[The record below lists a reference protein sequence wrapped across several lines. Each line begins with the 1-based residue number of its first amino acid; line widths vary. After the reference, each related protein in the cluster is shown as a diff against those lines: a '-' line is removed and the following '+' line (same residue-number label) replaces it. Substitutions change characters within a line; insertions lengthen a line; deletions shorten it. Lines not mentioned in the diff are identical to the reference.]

1 MAINTLE
8 LATKMTT
15 ELDKAVVQK
24 SVTGFLTDNA
34 MRAKFVGANIVL
46 IPRIELQGLGD
57 YNRDSGFAQGSITV
71 DNYSLELK
79 MDRGRSFL
87 LDAQDA
93 DETGIPGLAGQVM
106 GEFVRTKVIPELDA
120 YVLSM
125 LGKYADENQQTVS
138 GTIASEAY
146 KMFTDACNKIYNELG
161 YEEELVCFVN
171 SAMWAAL
178 QNSPEFTRQ
187 ITISDF
193 SRGGVD
199 TKVKSINGIPLM
211 PVPDTRMR
219 TEYTFYDGR
228 STAPYDQTT
237 GGFAPTDTAKSI
249 GLLLLPKRAAA
260 LVKKTEKVRIFD
272 PDKNQQAD
280 AWKFDY
286 RIYYDAFIKDSLKK
300 GVVAY
305 VY

>member
-1 MAINTLE
+1 MPINTLA

-24 SVTGFLTDNA
+24 SATGFFTDNA

-57 YNRDSGFAQGSITV
+57 YDRDSGFAQGSITV
-71 DNYSLELK
+71 NSYPLELK

-125 LGKYADENQQTVS
+125 LGKYADVNNQTVL
-138 GTIASEAY
+138 GTMASEAY
-146 KMFTDACNKIYNELG
+146 KMFTNACNKIYNELG

-199 TKVKSINGIPLM
+199 TKVKSINGIPLI
-211 PVPDTRMR
+211 PVPDTRMK
-219 TEYTFYDGR
+219 TEYTFYDGK
-228 STAPYDQTT
+228 SPNQIS
-237 GGFAPTDTAKSI
+237 GGFTPTQTAKSI
-249 GLLLLPKRAAA
+249 GLLLLPKRAVA

-305 VY
+305 VSQ